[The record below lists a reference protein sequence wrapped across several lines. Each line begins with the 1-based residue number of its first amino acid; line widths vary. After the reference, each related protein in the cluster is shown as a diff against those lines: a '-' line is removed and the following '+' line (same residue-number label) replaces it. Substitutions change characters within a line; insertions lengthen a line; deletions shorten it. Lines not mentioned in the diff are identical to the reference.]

1 MCNQTMTLPYTE
13 TVTNPE
19 RPEDYIPRIVEITE
33 NHHRGGGRAGQR
45 GVIYIWQKDESIAD
59 NLIYR
64 RVRPYTVWRK
74 QVLPLLVEKYPRLA
88 NFKFAWSQRAGCSCP
103 CSPGF
108 IVMPKKGSFGWW
120 DTNLHVT
127 IVWEKRA

>member
-1 MCNQTMTLPYTE
+1 MCNETMTLPYPE

-19 RPEDYIPRIVEITE
+19 RPEDYIPRIVEISE
-33 NHHRGGGRAGQR
+33 NRHRGGGRAGNR
-45 GVIYIWQKDESIAD
+45 GVIYIWQKGESIAD

-64 RVRPYTVWRK
+64 RARPYTVWRK
-74 QVLPLLVEKYPRLA
+74 QVLPLLVEKYPYLA
-88 NFKFAWSQRAGCSCP
+88 KFKFSWSQRAGCSCP

-108 IVMPKKGSFGWW
+108 IVVPKDGNFGWW

-127 IVWEKRA
+127 IVWEKRS